1 MIGHSLARCKI
12 SVLHRSQRLA
22 PPATRLVL
30 GAGSKT
36 LAAAP
41 QSESSMSSSE
51 EQAADGKL
59 KMLCLHGFLQNGN
72 ILRMRIGSM
81 RKGLKSRV
89 HFQFHDAPFHAA
101 STLTEQQIK
110 EVGGS
115 SEGLTWFQ
123 WSDLGPDKRP
133 SLAVKYSNWDTTYAS
148 LCDALRQQ
156 QPDGLFGFSQ
166 GATAA
171 ALFLAAL
178 QTAQRQGRDLDV
190 PLPKFCLV
198 CAGFLPRDP
207 EYAALLENA
216 KVDVPTLF
224 VMGQSDALIPPARS
238 HALMDTFDQRTADMF
253 EHPGAHMVPTCSGE
267 FKQQMVAFLDRFGS
281 RAAGSVS
288 VGSSLD
294 SMDNT
299 ATADAEQEAVAA
311 AAGKP

>member
-1 MIGHSLARCKI
+1 
-12 SVLHRSQRLA
+12 
-22 PPATRLVL
+22 
-30 GAGSKT
+30 
-36 LAAAP
+36 
-41 QSESSMSSSE
+41 MSSSE

-190 PLPKFCLV
+190 PLPKFCIV

-207 EYAALLENA
+207 EYAALLESA

-294 SMDNT
+294 SLDNT

-311 AAGKP
+311 AAGKL

>member
-1 MIGHSLARCKI
+1 MSCSGI
-12 SVLHRSQRLA
+12 SVRQPQAVAASCQDCAL
-22 PPATRLVL
+22 T
-30 GAGSKT
+30 
-36 LAAAP
+36 AAAP
-41 QSESSMSSSE
+41 VAAAGQSED
-51 EQAADGKL
+51 QAAGGKL

-101 STLTEQQIK
+101 STLTEQQ
-110 EVGGS
+110 VAAMGGGAD
-115 SEGLTWFQ
+115 GLTWFL
-123 WSDLGPDKRP
+123 WSDLGADKRP
-133 SLAVKYSNWDTTYAS
+133 SLALKYSNWDATYAS

-178 QTAQRQGRDLDV
+178 QTAQRQGKDLDV
-190 PLPKFCLV
+190 RLPKFCVV

-207 EYAALLENA
+207 EYAALLEAA

-224 VMGQSDALIPPARS
+224 VMGTSDALIPPARS

-253 EHPGAHMVPTCSGE
+253 EHPGAHMVPTCTGE

-281 RAAGSVS
+281 SAPGSVS

-294 SMDNT
+294 SLGNT
-299 ATADAEQEAVAA
+299 TAAAGAEQQQGEVAA
-311 AAGKP
+311 AVGKCK